1 MREEN
6 NTVPD
11 EQSAGD
17 SSAAPRD
24 RVAVKKRLQNIP
36 RTFIMG
42 KEGLFLIVLVIV
54 IALTSWGVVSH
65 IESRVKHDVGK
76 SLQTTLH
83 TSHLGVLN
91 QLNSQKKAAQVWA
104 HNGQVLTAI
113 NQLKRLPPIQK
124 ALSNS
129 PAQKNLRSW
138 ISSLIN
144 SVGYRGFF
152 VINKNNINLAS
163 SRDRNIGVVSLLS
176 KDFLDRVW
184 AGETLVSLPQPSD
197 VPLKD
202 VSGQLIEGLATMF
215 VATPVQSKTGD
226 VIAILAFRLEPVESF
241 MPVILGGH
249 LGDSGETYAFNKNG
263 LLLSESRF
271 KDQIA
276 QIELITGNRSDLKV
290 EARDPGVDLTK
301 GATPSLARQQMPLTR
316 MAQSATRGES
326 SSNLGGYRDY
336 RGVPVVGAWLWD
348 HDLGFGFATEINVEE
363 AFASFYE
370 TRLVIYIFAALSI
383 STLIVLAYI
392 SNRGRKELAVRE
404 RRYRNSQKYA
414 NIGTWDWN
422 IQTGDLLWSEM
433 IAPLFGYD
441 HKTETTYE
449 NFVQA
454 IHPDDRE
461 LVTNAVQACV
471 DQDTKYDV
479 EHRVVWPDG
488 TVHWVREEGGVERSK
503 DGTPVRML
511 GVVIDIDDR
520 KTADEQLTVQMK
532 ELDFQKFALDEHAIV
547 SITNPQGNI
556 IYANDKFCT
565 ISEYSRDELIGQ
577 NHRIVKSSEHSAE
590 FFRDLWDTVMQG
602 NVWQGEIKNRAKSGK
617 SYWVMTTIV
626 PSLGEDGKPFQYI
639 SIRTDITERK
649 KAELA
654 AMSANRAKSDIMA
667 NMSHELRT
675 PLNAII
681 GFSDTMR
688 EEVFGPV
695 GHDKYREYLNDINYS
710 GKHLLDLINDILDVS
725 AIEAGSV
732 ILNEETLQLSNVVEA
747 AIRIVG
753 PRADMGKVTVA
764 NSIESTLPQIY
775 VDERRLKQIC
785 LNLLSN
791 AVKFTN
797 EGGEVSI
804 TSWLNSDGSLS
815 FGVSDTGIGM
825 DEAELSV
832 ALSAFGQVD
841 SGLNRMHEGTGLGLP
856 LTKGLIE
863 LHGGTMDVKSQKGH
877 GTMITVT
884 FPKERVVPGGATS

>member
-11 EQSAGD
+11 EQRAGD
-17 SSAAPRD
+17 STAASRD
-24 RVAVKKRLQNIP
+24 RVAVKKQLQKILSNS
-36 RTFIMG
+36 MVS
-42 KEGLFLIVLVIV
+42 KEGLFLLILVIV
-54 IALTSWGVVSH
+54 IALMSWGVVSH
-65 IESRVKHDVGK
+65 IESRVKLDVEK
-76 SLQTTLH
+76 SLKTKLL
-83 TSHLGVLN
+83 TSHLSVLN
-91 QLNSQKKAAQVWA
+91 QLNNQKKAAQVWA
-104 HNGQVLTAI
+104 HSEQILTLI
-113 NQLKRLPPIQK
+113 NQLKRLPPKQEVLI
-124 ALSNS
+124 NS
-129 PAQKNLRSW
+129 PAQKKLRSW
-138 ISSLIN
+138 IATLIN
-144 SVGYRGFF
+144 TVGYRGFF
-152 VINKNNINLAS
+152 VINKNNVNLAS
-163 SRDRNIGVVSLLS
+163 SRNRNIGVVSLLD
-176 KDFLDRVW
+176 KDFLNRVW

-202 VSGQLIEGLATMF
+202 VSGQLVEGLATMF

-226 VIAILAFRLEPVESF
+226 VVAILAFRLEPDESF
-241 MPVILGGH
+241 TPVILGGH
-249 LGDSGETYAFNKNG
+249 MGESGETYAFNKEG
-263 LLLSESRF
+263 LLISESRF

-276 QIELITGNRSDLKV
+276 QIELITGNHSDLVV

-301 GATPSLARQQMPLTR
+301 GATPFLARQQMPLTL
-316 MAQSATRGES
+316 MAQSATRGEN
-326 SSNLGGYRDY
+326 SSNLDGYLDY

-348 HDLGFGFATEINVEE
+348 HDLGFGFATEVDVKE
-363 AFASFYE
+363 AFSSFYE

-392 SNRGRKELAVRE
+392 SNRGRNVLAVRE

-422 IQTGDLLWSEM
+422 IQTGNLLWSEM

-441 HKTETTYE
+441 HKTATTYE

-454 IHPDDRE
+454 IHPDDRD

-471 DQDTKYDV
+471 DQDTKYNV

-520 KTADEQLTVQMK
+520 KKSDEQLTRHMK

-547 SITNPQGNI
+547 SIADIQGNI
-556 IYANDKFCT
+556 VYANDKFCSV
-565 ISEYSRDELIGQ
+565 SEYSREDLIGR

-590 FFRDLWDTVMQG
+590 FYRDLWATVSQG
-602 NVWQGEIKNRAKSGK
+602 KVWQGEIKNRAKSGK

-626 PSLGEDGKPFQYI
+626 PSLDENGKPFQYI
-639 SIRTDITERK
+639 SIRTNITERK

-654 AMSANRAKSDIMA
+654 AMSANRAKSDLMA

-681 GFSDTMR
+681 GFSDTMK
-688 EEVFGPV
+688 EEIFGPV

-732 ILNEETLQLSNVVEA
+732 ILNEETLQLSNIVEA

-753 PRADMGKVTVA
+753 PRAEVGKIAVA
-764 NSIESTLPQIY
+764 NSIQSTLPQIH

-815 FGVSDTGIGM
+815 FGVNDTGIGM
-825 DEAELSV
+825 DEAEVSV

-841 SGLNRMHEGTGLGLP
+841 SGLNRSHEGTGLGLP
-856 LTKGLIE
+856 LTKGLVE
-863 LHGGTMDVKSQKGH
+863 LHGGTLGVKSKKGQ

-884 FPKERVVPGGATS
+884 FPKERVVHAGATS